1 LYCIVSCSH
10 QKSKSKFNRITSLIG
25 GDSFGLIPPRVND
38 SYGSFID
45 QLLSFVLFQKL
56 ADISP
61 GLIKVALRPPVSVN
75 AVANACVNGIL
86 LSSSIS
92 AASSTSSGGGSGG
105 GNVNILDTAKDINDM
120 AKQEPATG
128 INDAIDWTIQTTKD
142 AVNFIQEKVKEQ
154 N

>member
-1 LYCIVSCSH
+1 
-10 QKSKSKFNRITSLIG
+10 
-25 GDSFGLIPPRVND
+25 
-38 SYGSFID
+38 
-45 QLLSFVLFQKL
+45 
-56 ADISP
+56 
-61 GLIKVALRPPVSVN
+61 
-75 AVANACVNGIL
+75 VNGIL